1 MLGKRKYFISIQQC
15 CLLHCNLDNYFLL
28 LHTCADIHR
37 KLALACA
44 LDKEICHFYVMP
56 LSSTLK
62 FRQLFSTS
70 WYMLCAGIY
79 RKLALACAWDKEI
92 FQQNIKILSST
103 L

>member
-1 MLGKRKYFISIQQC
+1 MSSYML
-15 CLLHCNLDNYFLL
+15 
-28 LHTCADIHR
+28 CADIHR

-44 LDKEICHFYVMP
+44 LDMEIFHLNVMP

-70 WYMLCAGIY
+70 WYMLCVGIHW
-79 RKLALACAWDKEI
+79 KLALACARDKEI
-92 FQQNIKILSST
+92 FPQNIKILSST